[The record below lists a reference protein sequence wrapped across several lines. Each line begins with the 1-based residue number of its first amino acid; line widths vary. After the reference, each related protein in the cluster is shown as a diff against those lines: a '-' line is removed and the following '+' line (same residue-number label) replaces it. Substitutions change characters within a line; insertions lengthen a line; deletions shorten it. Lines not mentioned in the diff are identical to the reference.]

1 MTDPLTQPRDPKCP
15 PYWLRD
21 EPDREVEQRQLEQM
35 QRLEEAHQKA
45 KVSPAPLPARE

>member
-21 EPDREVEQRQLEQM
+21 EPNPGVERRQLEQM
-35 QRLEEAHQKA
+35 QRLEQVHREQKLL
-45 KVSPAPLPARE
+45 KESK